1 MGEVNITW
9 VQKEQFVA
17 TDSTKH
23 SIVLSTAG
31 EGTGSKPSD
40 LLLIA
45 VGSCSA
51 VDVVNILV
59 KKRLALTGLQIHV
72 CGEQDVDPPWTF
84 RKIHVEYTVRGRGIS
99 DKAVQQAIELS
110 ETKYCSVAATVRGVA
125 EITSSFKIVE
135 EPNE

>member
-59 KKRLALTGLQIHV
+59 KKRLALTGLQINV
-72 CGEQDVDPPWTF
+72 CGEQDADPPWTF